1 MLGCLDKVDAEME
14 EQAQD
19 VYADQ
24 FRVSTNPYG
33 VAITF
38 MLSEA
43 HPAPARPVQS
53 KNLATIRMSLEHA
66 KVMVMLMRKQLKQF
80 EEANG
85 ISIQVPL
92 DVLNQLGLS
101 PEDWEKLS

>member
-1 MLGCLDKVDAEME
+1 ME
-14 EQAQD
+14 DEALD

-38 MLSEA
+38 MLSEP
-43 HPAPARPVQS
+43 HPAPAKPVETS
-53 KNLATIRMSLEHA
+53 NLATIRMSLEHA
-66 KVMVMLMRKQLKQF
+66 KVMVMIMRKQLKQF
-80 EEANG
+80 EESHA
-85 ISIQVPL
+85 ISIQVPV

-101 PEDWEKLS
+101 PEDWERLS

>member
-1 MLGCLDKVDAEME
+1 MQ

-24 FRVSTNPYG
+24 LRVSTSPYG

-38 MLSEA
+38 LLSEP
-43 HPAPARPVQS
+43 HPAPARPVETR
-53 KNLATIRMSLEHA
+53 NLATVRMSLEHA
-66 KVMVMLMRKQLKQF
+66 KVMVMIMRKQLKQF
-80 EEANG
+80 EESNG
-85 ISIQVPL
+85 VSIQVPL

-101 PEDWEKLS
+101 PEDWDKLS